1 MAASATPGWYHA
13 QGDPPGTERFW
24 DGSAWTEGPRP
35 VGGVPSAPP
44 AAPAAPPESQ
54 PMDSAPTFGGP
65 ASGGLA
71 PSDNIA
77 SPGSPPPQAPGFPG
91 APPTGAA
98 YAGIPGAVFAEESK
112 ATLALVLSI
121 LGFFCFI
128 TAPVGAFLGYRE
140 KVAIDEGRRDPANRG
155 KAVAAI
161 VIGLLFAVG
170 GLFFIG
176 LVAAFGAV
184 ASA

>member
-121 LGFFCFI
+121 LGLFCFI
-128 TAPVGAFLGYRE
+128 TAPFGIFIAYKE
-140 KVAIDEGRRDPANRG
+140 KVAIDEGRRDPSNRG
-155 KAVAAI
+155 QAIAAI
-161 VIGLLFAVG
+161 VIGAVIVVFGLFVFGLFAVVAS
-170 GLFFIG
+170 
-176 LVAAFGAV
+176 VAAA
-184 ASA
+184 